1 MAKMI
6 PLLSEKQ
13 LSELK
18 SKAESKFYCACRDQ
32 LPDEIL
38 VLFSINWVYRD
49 TQMLIKEGEADFII
63 VSPHYGILVVEVKG
77 GGIKFDPENGNWS
90 SLDRLGNFNSIKDPF
105 RQASKEK
112 HSIKDQLFKA
122 PEWRHW
128 KGKRVILGSSVFFP
142 DINDCTKLLSSDRK
156 QDFIGVSKN
165 LLDVG
170 TWINNAFNFWKQ
182 PNDDVLG
189 KLGVDLVKNILC
201 SPVDI
206 KPAMST
212 ILNDLEENRIR
223 LTNAQ
228 AKIFRTIRG
237 RKQAII
243 SGGAGTG
250 KTLLAVAKARHL
262 AADSKKVLFL
272 CYNRPLADSIA
283 LGLADLSNIHVMN
296 FHQLCEQRIREVYQQ
311 YNRDLIKEAEFD
323 YPGEDKF
330 NVQMPHALALSN
342 ELLTEKYDALIVD
355 EAQDFNDDYWF
366 ALDGILTNTKNDYIY
381 IFLDENQS
389 LYRKPKELPIV
400 DEPFYLSMNCRN
412 TSQIHEAAYSYYSGE
427 EVDLPDLVGEDIQ
440 YVGAETDTQQVHTIV
455 KFVRSLL
462 EQGVLPKD
470 IAVLLAKDKKEYLFS
485 LLEKTKLPNGVSW
498 TNVIQYNSDRSI
510 LVDTVGRYKG
520 LESVVVILWLGEE
533 IFFRNYREILYVGMT
548 RAKSLLYVI
557 GSKECQEQLTESMKE
572 SVNTALEI

>member
-1 MAKMI
+1 MI

-13 LSELK
+13 LNELK
-18 SKAESKFYCACRDQ
+18 SKAESKFYRACRDQ
-32 LPDEIL
+32 LPHEIL

-49 TQMLIKEGEADFII
+49 NQMLIKEGEADFII

-90 SLDRLGNFNSIKDPF
+90 SLDRLGNLNSIKDPF
-105 RQASKEK
+105 RQAAKEK

-142 DINDCTKLLSSDRK
+142 DINDCTKLLSPDRK
-156 QDFIGVSKN
+156 LDFIGVSKN
-165 LLDVG
+165 LLNLE

-189 KLGVDLVKNILC
+189 IPGVDLVKSILC

-250 KTLLAVAKARHL
+250 KTLLAVEKARHL
-262 AADSKKVLFL
+262 ATDSKKVLLL

-283 LGLADLSNIHVMN
+283 LGLADQSNIHVMN
-296 FHQLCEQRIREVYQQ
+296 FHQLCERRIREVYQQ
-311 YNRDLIKEAEFD
+311 YNRNLIKEAEFA
-323 YPGEDKF
+323 YPDEDKF
-330 NVQMPHALALSN
+330 DVQMPYALALSN

-400 DEPFYLSMNCRN
+400 DEPFYLATNCRN

-440 YVGAETDTQQVHTIV
+440 YVEAETDTQQAHTIV

-485 LLEKTKLPNGVSW
+485 LLEKTKLPNSVSW